1 MKSIRMKLIIPIV
14 AIFLLSM
21 SALGGLN
28 YWKARS
34 IMIDNIQQTLIAES
48 EKTAA
53 GVTEWFETRQME
65 LKMLASNPTIV
76 KGDPEEIIPILTSA
90 LKTNDIYDS
99 LVYANPSGM
108 SWDPHGT
115 VVNISDREYFAPVL
129 EGQTY
134 ISNPLVSR
142 STGNL
147 VSIVAVP
154 IKNED
159 QVVGI
164 LFGPVSI
171 ESITEQILNLKVAET
186 GFAYVIQDDGLVI
199 VHPDQ
204 EIAGQQNLLT
214 DENIP
219 PSLQNITKQ
228 MTLGQCGLGDYTI
241 HGIDKY
247 VAYAPIAGT
256 KWSVAVNVPKAETTK
271 EVAALLYITLAI
283 TLVILVL
290 ASLFVVYFAR
300 RITKPIKFL
309 EGAVDRLASG
319 DMSQIK
325 LNIISRD
332 ELGRLG
338 TSVSKMAENLFSLIR
353 KVQEATEK
361 VSSASEELT
370 ASADQA
376 TQAANHTASSISAIA
391 VGAEG
396 QLKAAHET
404 AELIKNMAANMTQIA
419 ENTQKVTEH
428 THLAALKAR
437 EGDKVAENAEKQIT
451 RIEETVLASAGVV
464 TKLGERSQEIGVIV
478 ETISDIAAQ
487 TNLLA
492 FNAAIEAAQAGEQ
505 GKGFAVVADEVL
517 KLAEQAQDSAGKI
530 AELINAIQIDT
541 ESAVNAMEHGTRE
554 VKEGAQVVITAGETF
569 REIAA
574 LVSEISD
581 QITEISSAIQTMAV
595 RSGDVVKSI
604 NEIDNL
610 SRKSADEAQV
620 VSAAAEEQLAVMEEI
635 ASSSQVLAQL
645 AQDLQNAVSIFR
657 L

>member
-505 GKGFAVVADEVL
+505 GKGFAVGADEVL